1 MLLVV
6 ALAGAAALAA
16 PPKSPPK
23 KPAARAPAKPAGK
36 PPTAAEMEAL
46 NRDDAAAEAAA
57 DKGDLEA
64 ALRYVDYFG
73 HEQED
78 FASAM
83 LEYGRSQRS
92 LRRAVEKKFGEDEWA
107 QAAAALGVP
116 RHQRGRDK
124 RSVRREGD
132 VVYVKNFGAAHE
144 APYVNVDGVWKVSVR
159 DVLLTAL
166 RARFG
171 RDMKVEEAD
180 LHVLA
185 GKMAKVIRT
194 RAEGLSGL
202 ADSVESGGIQSAGAL
217 RAAID
222 GLQTPRPAR

>member
-1 MLLVV
+1 
-6 ALAGAAALAA
+6 
-16 PPKSPPK
+16 
-23 KPAARAPAKPAGK
+23 
-36 PPTAAEMEAL
+36 MEAL
-46 NRDDAAAEAAA
+46 DRDDAAAEAAA
-57 DKGDLEA
+57 DAGDMPA

-78 FASAM
+78 FATAM
-83 LEYGRSQRS
+83 LEYGRSQRA
-92 LRRAVEKKFGEDEWA
+92 LRRAVETKFGGDTWA

-116 RHQRGRDK
+116 RHQRGKDK
-124 RSVRREGD
+124 RTVRREGD
-132 VVYVKNFGAAHE
+132 VVYVKNFGAEHE

-171 RDMKVEEAD
+171 RDVKVEEAD

-185 GKMAKVIRT
+185 GKSAKVIRK
-194 RAEGLSGL
+194 RSDGLSGL
-202 ADSVESGGIQSAGAL
+202 ADSVESGGIKSEDAL

-222 GLQTPRPAR
+222 KLRAPAARR